1 METEEIQQEQEQQD
15 PSVNLSTDIF
25 KYGTL
30 INVGIG
36 FWEGK
41 VLQTQKDQ
49 EVLGNTI
56 DYEIFAPGYKWLV
69 PSKYTRVFSSYRS
82 RLNSYFDKMS
92 YRVPG
97 MRGARF
103 VPRKAYPWLKNVL
116 EAEKTSF
123 FRDAEDFLGKYEEIS
138 KQQIDKFNERFPEHT
153 GYLNSMYPSVSTL
166 RSKFNY
172 SWTLYSWAHAEISEV
187 AQDAKNH
194 LSERAEQLVH
204 QSTIQ
209 IREHILSATS
219 LVLEAIKNGK
229 NNVNIRSINAFKERI
244 EQLKQINL
252 FNDPEIDK
260 MIKNASNSLNCI
272 SSWKKEDVD
281 KTDIE
286 INLTRVIE
294 SVKKDVKD
302 FEENSEK
309 FAVVKRRISNIS
321 ASEVEQDVIVTQPN
335 IIIKRRILKLE

>member
-1 METEEIQQEQEQQD
+1 MEEQEIEQEQTQE

-25 KYGTL
+25 KHGTL

-69 PSKYTRVFSSYRS
+69 PSKHTRIFSSYRS

-103 VPRKAYPWLKNVL
+103 VPRKAYPWLKSLL
-116 EAEKTSF
+116 ESEKASF
-123 FRDAEDFLGKYEEIS
+123 FRDAEDFLSKYEEIA
-138 KQQIDKFNERFPEHT
+138 KQQIDKFNERFPDHT
-153 GYLNSMYPSVSTL
+153 GYLNSMYPNISTL
-166 RSKFNY
+166 RNKFYY
-172 SWTLYSWAHAEISEV
+172 SWTLYNWAHAEISEV

-219 LVLEAIKNGK
+219 LVLEAIKTGK
-229 NNVNIRSINAFKERI
+229 NTVNMRSINAFKERI

-252 FNDPEIDK
+252 FNDPEVEKI
-260 MIKNASNSLNCI
+260 IKNASNSLNCV

-286 INLTRVIE
+286 LNLTRVIE

-302 FEENSEK
+302 FHENPERL
-309 FAVVKRRISNIS
+309 ATIKRRISNVS
-321 ASEVEQDVIVTQPN
+321 VSDVRQDVVVTQPN
-335 IIIKRRILKLE
+335 VTVKRRMLKIQ

>member
-116 EAEKTSF
+116 ETEKTSF

-335 IIIKRRILKLE
+335 ITIKRRMLKLE

>member
-1 METEEIQQEQEQQD
+1 
-15 PSVNLSTDIF
+15 
-25 KYGTL
+25 
-30 INVGIG
+30 
-36 FWEGK
+36 
-41 VLQTQKDQ
+41 
-49 EVLGNTI
+49 
-56 DYEIFAPGYKWLV
+56 
-69 PSKYTRVFSSYRS
+69 
-82 RLNSYFDKMS
+82 
-92 YRVPG
+92 

-116 EAEKTSF
+116 ESEKTSF
-123 FRDAEDFLGKYEEIS
+123 FRDAEDFLGKYEEIA
-138 KQQIDKFNERFPEHT
+138 KLQIDKFNERFPEHT
-153 GYLNSMYPSVSTL
+153 GYLNSMYPNVSTL

-309 FAVVKRRISNIS
+309 FSVIKRRISNIS
-321 ASEVEQDVIVTQPN
+321 ASEAEQDVIVTQPN
-335 IIIKRRILKLE
+335 ITIKRRMLKLE

>member
-1 METEEIQQEQEQQD
+1 METQEIETQQQD

-69 PSKYTRVFSSYRS
+69 PSKYTRIFSSYRS
-82 RLNSYFDKMS
+82 RLNSYFEKMS

-103 VPRKAYPWLKNVL
+103 VPRKAYPWLKTIL
-116 EAEKTSF
+116 EQEKVSF
-123 FRDAEDFLGKYEEIS
+123 FRDAEEFLGKYEEIA

-153 GYLNSMYPSVSTL
+153 GYLDSMYPNVSTL
-166 RSKFNY
+166 RSKFHY

-187 AQDAKNH
+187 AQDAKDH

-219 LVLEAIKNGK
+219 LVLEAIKTGK
-229 NNVNIRSINAFKERI
+229 NTVNIRSINAFKERI

-260 MIKNASNSLNCI
+260 IIKNASTSLNCI

-286 INLTRVIE
+286 LNLTRVIE
-294 SVKKDVKD
+294 SVKNDVKD
-302 FEENSEK
+302 FHENSDR
-309 FAVVKRRISNIS
+309 FAIVKRRISNVPLN
-321 ASEVEQDVIVTQPN
+321 EVPQEVVVTQPN
-335 IIIKRRILKLE
+335 VTIKRRMIKIE